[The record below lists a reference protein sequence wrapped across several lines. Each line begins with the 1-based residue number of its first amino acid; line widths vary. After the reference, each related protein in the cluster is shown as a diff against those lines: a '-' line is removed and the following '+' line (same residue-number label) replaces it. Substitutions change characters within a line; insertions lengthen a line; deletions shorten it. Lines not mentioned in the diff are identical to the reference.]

1 MSIDPTFFHGIYA
14 ATLTP
19 FAADGEID
27 ETLLRAHFRQVM
39 AVEGMRGV
47 LCNGHAGENFLL
59 SRPEMQR
66 VTTLARTE
74 LGPNGV
80 VASGVVAEA
89 TRDAVAIARDAEA
102 AGADAVVVFPPF
114 SWALSNDIEMI
125 VHHHR
130 AVQEAVAIPLFLYMT
145 SVKAGRMNYPP
156 EVIEALLEIPNVV
169 GIKEGSWE
177 VNAYE
182 RTRVLVGA
190 KAPQVAVM
198 ASGDC
203 GMYPSF
209 LLGTAGSMVSLAT
222 IAGREI
228 VGLYRAV
235 AAGDH
240 ATAQA
245 LHQRLQPLAIA
256 VYEKTPTAYATA
268 RLKIAM
274 QLLGYWPQAA
284 TRQPIGPLPASEVDA
299 MRRALEAAGLME
311 QAL

>member
-1 MSIDPTFFHGIYA
+1 MSIDPTVFHGIYA

-19 FAADGEID
+19 FGTDGEID
-27 ETLLRAHFRQVM
+27 EQLLRSHFRQVM
-39 AVEGMRGV
+39 AIDGIRGV

-66 VTTLARTE
+66 IATIAREE
-74 LGPNGV
+74 LGATGV
-80 VASGVVAEA
+80 VAAGVVAEA
-89 TRDAVAIARDAEA
+89 TRDAIAIARDAEA

-114 SWALSNDIEMI
+114 SWALSNDVEMI
-125 VHHHR
+125 AGHHR
-130 AVQEAVAIPLFLYMT
+130 AVQEAVSIPLFLYMT
-145 SVKAGRMNYPP
+145 SVKAGRMNYAP
-156 EVIEALLEIPNVV
+156 EVIEALIAIPNVV

-177 VNAYE
+177 VNAYD
-182 RTRVLVGA
+182 RTRTQVKSL
-190 KAPQVAVM
+190 APHIAVM

-209 LLGTAGSMVSLAT
+209 AIGTEGSMVSLAT

-228 VGLYRAV
+228 VDLYRAV
-235 AAGDH
+235 ATGDH
-240 ATAQA
+240 ARAHG

-256 VYEKTPTAYATA
+256 VYEKSPTAFATA

-274 QLLGYWPQAA
+274 QLLGHWPQAA
-284 TRQPIGPLPASEVDA
+284 TRKPIGPLPAAEVDA

-311 QAL
+311 QAI